1 MKILNV
7 HDESFKKYGRV
18 IKNYNFQSILNEMK
32 NIECPKE
39 VVYEASVKALENTE
53 DIKVLSNEVYGGM
66 PIQIGYC
73 NGHNNK
79 LNALEYHRDSEINI
93 AATDLILLLG
103 SKQDI
108 TDDFRY
114 DSSKIEA
121 FLVPEGTAIEVYAT
135 TLHYA
140 PCNANENGFK
150 CVVVLPK
157 GTNTEIDF
165 SLSKEGENALLF
177 ARNKWLI
184 AHKDANIDNAIN
196 AIYGANI
203 EL

>member
-1 MKILNV
+1 
-7 HDESFKKYGRV
+7 
-18 IKNYNFQSILNEMK
+18 MK

-39 VVYEASVKALENTE
+39 VVYEPSIKALEDTE
-53 DIKVLSNEVYGGM
+53 DMKVLSNEVYGGM

-73 NGHNNK
+73 NGYNNK

-93 AATDLILLLG
+93 AATDLVLLLG
-103 SKQDI
+103 FKQDI
-108 TDDFRY
+108 TDNFEY
-114 DSSKIEA
+114 DSSKVQA
-121 FLVPEGTAIEVYAT
+121 FLVPKGTAIEVYAT

-140 PCNANENGFK
+140 PCNTNEDGFK

-165 SLSKEGENALLF
+165 SLSKEGENSLLF
-177 ARNKWLI
+177 AKNKWLI

-196 AIYGANI
+196 GIKGINI

>member
-1 MKILNV
+1 MKIFSVN
-7 HDESFKKYGRV
+7 DNEFRKYGRV
-18 IKNYNFQSILNEMK
+18 IKNYEFKSILNKMK
-32 NIECPKE
+32 NIECPEE
-39 VVYEASVKALENTE
+39 VVYEASVKTLEDTE
-53 DIKVLSNEVYGGM
+53 DMKVLSNEVYGGM

-103 SKQDI
+103 FKQDI
-108 TDDFRY
+108 SDDFKY
-114 DSSKIEA
+114 DSSKIQA

-157 GTNTEIDF
+157 GTNTEIDYSF
-165 SLSKEGENALLF
+165 SKEGENELLF

-184 AHKDANIDNAIN
+184 AHKDANISNAVNGIN
-196 AIYGANI
+196 GINI